1 MNLNQIKDHK
11 NATKNRKRLGR
22 GIGSGTG
29 KTSGKGHKGQKAR
42 SGVSI
47 KGFEGGQMP
56 IHRRLPK
63 RGFTNINR
71 ILFTELNLSRIEE
84 LIENKKIDPKK
95 IIDSHVL
102 LNLGIVRTLNSKI
115 KLLSKGEIKSKINIE
130 VAAASSSAKQSVE
143 KMGGL
148 VTFINNN
155 KSATKKTR
163 DLESK

>member
-1 MNLNQIKDHK
+1 MNLNEIKDHK

-71 ILFTELNLSRIEE
+71 IPFTELNFSRIEE
-84 LIENKKIDPKK
+84 LIDNKKIDPKK
-95 IIDSHVL
+95 FINSQIL
-102 LNLGIVRTLNSKI
+102 LDLGIVRTLNTKV
-115 KLLSKGEIKSKINIE
+115 KLLSKGELK
-130 VAAASSSAKQSVE
+130 
-143 KMGGL
+143 
-148 VTFINNN
+148 
-155 KSATKKTR
+155 
-163 DLESK
+163 